1 MPLAQEIYQSLYG
14 AWRIACMDAGAMRYF
29 NLTIDGFWRS
39 FIAAVLLA
47 PFFLITNIVNETG
60 AGAQHLADNAVGYA
74 IVWLVVWFVGWAVFP
89 LIMVPVASLLNLS
102 GTYVPFIIAWNWSSM
117 LMAAVLYPLSFLFG
131 LGVIGEGGAA
141 LLLMAARMSVFFYAY
156 LVARTSL
163 QCSLA
168 VAVGIVLLEFLLGL
182 LILGGANQLIYGGI
196 DVPSG

>member
-60 AGAQHLADNAVGYA
+60 AGAEHVADNTVGYA
-74 IVWLVVWFVGWAVFP
+74 IVWLIVWFIGWAIFP

-117 LMAAVLYPLSFLFG
+117 LMAA
-131 LGVIGEGGAA
+131 
-141 LLLMAARMSVFFYAY
+141 RRSVFFYAY
-156 LVARTSL
+156 LVTRTSL

-168 VAVGIVLLEFLLGL
+168 IAVGIVLLEFLLGL